1 MYVRQQYYFHYVVP
15 DHYSEGL
22 LFPRL
27 WLELGLVELG
37 LGLVGLGFEYGLV
50 GLCLVGLGLGSFD
63 LRNSRPSE

>member
-27 WLELGLVELG
+27 RLELGLVELG

-63 LRNSRPSE
+63 LLNSRPSE